1 MHGGSGCGIALA
13 VKSIEDLAWKLS
25 GVVAVAV
32 VAALWKRLRNC
43 KPAVVLTVGAAVGA
57 AVATW
62 ATHEVMCIVRPTWD
76 DAIRLAVEIAKGAK

>member
-1 MHGGSGCGIALA
+1 M
-13 VKSIEDLAWKLS
+13 KSIEDLAWKLS
-25 GVVAVAV
+25 AVAAVAV

-57 AVATW
+57 VVSIW